1 MDPEA
6 PIPSANPQG
15 KRLGQLLIDLG
26 YLTSEDLSRVL
37 RAQSDA
43 KGPRKPI
50 GLICVEMGFLSQE
63 RLNLILDRCGK
74 RLGLSELLVS
84 RGRVDPTDIDRAREL
99 QRTQGGRLGEIL
111 VAQGRIDEATLTETL
126 AEQYDLT
133 RVSLADIEP
142 RPDFARYVNV
152 LYSTKHGVVPIGIL
166 GRSLTVAIHDPAQR
180 GLAIELESSTGL
192 RVHVVLATKS
202 EVENHAVRLYGSAVE
217 ESTST
222 PVPLAQEGTH

>member
-6 PIPSANPQG
+6 SVPTANPHG
-15 KRLGQLLIDLG
+15 KRLGQLLIELG
-26 YLTSEDLSRVL
+26 YVSPADLARVL
-37 RAQSDA
+37 RAQSEA
-43 KGPRKPI
+43 KGARKPI

-84 RGRVDPTDIDRAREL
+84 RGRVDPADIDRAREL
-99 QRTQGGRLGEIL
+99 KSTQGGRLGEIL
-111 VAQGRIDEATLTETL
+111 VALGCVDEAALTETL

-133 RVSLADIEP
+133 RVSLADVVP
-142 RPDFARYVNV
+142 QPDFARYVNAI
-152 LYSTKHGVVPIGIL
+152 YSVKHGVVPIGIR

-192 RVHVVLATKS
+192 RVHVVLAMRS
-202 EVENHAVRLYGSAVE
+202 EVENHAARLYGSTADE
-217 ESTST
+217 PARA
-222 PVPLAQEGTH
+222 PVPLVQEGTS